1 MTERTEEETLE
12 NKLPFLTHLEEL
24 RKRLVRCLIA
34 LLLGF
39 LVCYQFASPI
49 FTFLMA
55 PAIGALQAQAAPSA
69 AGEGIG
75 PLSPETLGTLPADA
89 AEALRALA
97 RKVEALSL
105 QLEQQRS
112 SLIFTGV
119 SESFFTQLKVAFFAS
134 LLLVLPFIL
143 WQVWGFVSPGLFRKE
158 RKLLAGVVV
167 ASTLLFFAG
176 TAFCYWV
183 VFPAAFG
190 FFLSA
195 PFVTEVLRPMLA
207 MKEYLA
213 FITRFLLAFGL
224 IFQMPLLSYFF
235 TRLGMVNHRG
245 LASFRRYAVVANF
258 IIAAILTPTPDLVN
272 QLLMAGPLL
281 VLYEVSILVSRVA
294 GKKAEAAA

>member
-1 MTERTEEETLE
+1 MTEPGGVETLE

-49 FTFLMA
+49 FTFLMT
-55 PAIGALQAQAAPSA
+55 PAVGALKAQAVRSA
-69 AGEGIG
+69 AKAGVPQLAPG
-75 PLSPETLGTLPADA
+75 TLDRLPADA
-89 AEALRALA
+89 AAALRALA
-97 RKVEALSL
+97 NQVEVLSR
-105 QLEQQRS
+105 QLDQQRS

-134 LLLVLPFIL
+134 LMLVLPFIL

-158 RKLLAGVVV
+158 RKMLAGMVV

-176 TAFCYWV
+176 ASFCYWV

-195 PFVTEVLRPMLA
+195 PFVTEVLRPMLS

-224 IFQMPLLSYFF
+224 IFQMPLLAYFF
-235 TRLGMVNHRG
+235 TRLGMVTYRG
-245 LASFRRYAVVANF
+245 LASFRRYAIVVNF
-258 IIAAILTPTPDLVN
+258 VIAAILTPTPDMVN
-272 QLLMAGPLL
+272 QLLMAGPLI
-281 VLYEVSILVSRVA
+281 VLYEVSILVSRMT
-294 GKKAEAAA
+294 GKKEEAAA